1 MIRYGRNIPSISDFL
16 SKKGKHMETKGLVL
30 INTGTGKGK
39 TTAALGTAI
48 RAWGDGQK
56 VLILQFIKGAWKYG
70 ELKAIET
77 LGKAEGRIEIRP
89 MGDGFVFHNK
99 KDPENE
105 ERLAEKK
112 ELARRAW
119 DMVRKE
125 VMSGAWDL
133 VVLDEI
139 NYAIHFG
146 MLETEEVAGLIRERP
161 PRLNMI
167 LTGRYAPEELIY
179 LADTVTEM
187 TLVKHAFQKGIR
199 ARKGIEF

>member
-1 MIRYGRNIPSISDFL
+1 MSDFL

-133 VVLDEI
+133 IVLDEI

-146 MLETEEVAGLIRERP
+146 MLETEEVARLIRERP
-161 PRLNMI
+161 VRLNMI
-167 LTGRYAPEELIY
+167 LTGRYAPKELID
-179 LADTVTEM
+179 LVDTVTEM

>member
-133 VVLDEI
+133 IVLDEI
-139 NYAIHFG
+139 NYTIHFG

-161 PRLNMI
+161 VRLNMI
-167 LTGRYAPEELIY
+167 LTGRYAPKELID

>member
-133 VVLDEI
+133 IVLDEI

-167 LTGRYAPEELIY
+167 LTGRYAPEELID

>member
-56 VLILQFIKGAWKYG
+56 VLILQFIKGSWKYG

-133 VVLDEI
+133 IVLDEI

-146 MLETEEVAGLIRERP
+146 MLETEEVARLIRERP

-167 LTGRYAPEELIY
+167 LTGRYAPKELID

>member
-16 SKKGKHMETKGLVL
+16 SKKGKHRETKGLVL

-133 VVLDEI
+133 IVLDEI

-146 MLETEEVAGLIRERP
+146 MLETEEVARLIRERP
-161 PRLNMI
+161 VRLNMI
-167 LTGRYAPEELIY
+167 LTGRYAPKELID

>member
-133 VVLDEI
+133 IVLDEI
-139 NYAIHFG
+139 NYAIHFD

-167 LTGRYAPEELIY
+167 LTGRYAPKELID

>member
-133 VVLDEI
+133 IVLDEI

-146 MLETEEVAGLIRERP
+146 MLETEEVAGMIRERP
-161 PRLNMI
+161 ARLNMI
-167 LTGRYAPEELIY
+167 LTGRYAPKELID

>member
-125 VMSGAWDL
+125 AMSGAWDL
-133 VVLDEI
+133 IVLDEI

-167 LTGRYAPEELIY
+167 LTGRYAPKELID

>member
-77 LGKAEGRIEIRP
+77 LGKAEGRIAIRP

-133 VVLDEI
+133 IVLDEI

-146 MLETEEVAGLIRERP
+146 MLETEEVARLIRERP
-161 PRLNMI
+161 VRLNMI
-167 LTGRYAPEELIY
+167 LTGRYAPKELID

>member
-1 MIRYGRNIPSISDFL
+1 MSDFL

-133 VVLDEI
+133 IVLDEI

-167 LTGRYAPEELIY
+167 LTGRYAPKELID

>member
-1 MIRYGRNIPSISDFL
+1 
-16 SKKGKHMETKGLVL
+16 MEQKGLVL

-39 TTAALGTAI
+39 TTAALGTAV
-48 RAWGDGQK
+48 RAWGDGQR

-89 MGDGFVFHNK
+89 MGDGFVFHKK
-99 KDPENE
+99 KDPENK

-112 ELARRAW
+112 ELARKAW
-119 DMVRKE
+119 DMVKKE
-125 VMSGAWDL
+125 VMSDTWDL
-133 VVLDEI
+133 VVLDEV

-146 MLETEEVAGLIRERP
+146 MLETDEVAKLVQERP

-167 LTGRYAPEELIY
+167 LTGRYAPEELIQ

-187 TLVKHAFQKGIR
+187 TLIKHAFQKGIR

>member
-56 VLILQFIKGAWKYG
+56 VLILQFIKGSWKYG

-99 KDPENE
+99 KRSGKRGKTGGK
-105 ERLAEKK
+105 ERIGPPGLGYGEKGSH
-112 ELARRAW
+112 ERRLGFDCA
-119 DMVRKE
+119 
-125 VMSGAWDL
+125 
-133 VVLDEI
+133 
-139 NYAIHFG
+139 
-146 MLETEEVAGLIRERP
+146 
-161 PRLNMI
+161 
-167 LTGRYAPEELIY
+167 
-179 LADTVTEM
+179 
-187 TLVKHAFQKGIR
+187 
-199 ARKGIEF
+199 

>member
-1 MIRYGRNIPSISDFL
+1 MPNIQP
-16 SKKGKHMETKGLVL
+16 GLVL

-99 KDPENE
+99 DKETDEDYQKKTQ
-105 ERLAEKK
+105 LAQEAWQMVK
-112 ELARRAW
+112 E
-119 DMVRKE
+119 E
-125 VMSGAWDL
+125 VMSDKWDL
-133 VVLDEI
+133 IVLDEI

-146 MLETEEVAGLIRERP
+146 MLDVVNVVSLIQEKP
-161 PRLNMI
+161 KRLNMI
-167 LTGRYAPEELIY
+167 LTGRYARDELIA

>member
-1 MIRYGRNIPSISDFL
+1 MYAFYE
-16 SKKGKHMETKGLVL
+16 GKSMTVQKGLVL

-70 ELKAIET
+70 ELKAVET
-77 LGKAEGRIEIRP
+77 LGEGNDRIQIRP

-99 KDPENE
+99 DKESE
-105 ERLAEKK
+105 EEFRRKT
-112 ELARRAW
+112 ELAKEAW
-119 DMVRKE
+119 QMVEKE
-125 VMSGAWDL
+125 VMSDAWDL
-133 VVLDEI
+133 IVLDEI

-146 MLETEEVAGLIRERP
+146 MISAGEVAELIQKRP
-161 PRLNMI
+161 ERLNMI
-167 LTGRYAPEELIY
+167 LTGRYAEQQLID

-187 TLVKHAFQKGIR
+187 TLLKHAFQKGIR

>member
-56 VLILQFIKGAWKYG
+56 VLILQFIKGSWKYG

-133 VVLDEI
+133 IVLDEI
-139 NYAIHFG
+139 NYAIHFD

-167 LTGRYAPEELIY
+167 LTGRYAPKELID

>member
-16 SKKGKHMETKGLVL
+16 SKKGNHMETKGLVL

-167 LTGRYAPEELIY
+167 LTGRYAPKELID

-199 ARKGIEF
+199 ARKGLEF

>member
-1 MIRYGRNIPSISDFL
+1 MRQYEINVSRVKSRERRES
-16 SKKGKHMETKGLVL
+16 MEQRGLVL

-70 ELKAIET
+70 ELEAIAA
-77 LGKAEGRIEIRP
+77 LGKINGNIEIRS

-99 KDPENE
+99 KGNDEVFAQKK
-105 ERLAEKK
+105 RLAE
-112 ELARRAW
+112 EAW
-119 DMVRKE
+119 ETAVSE
-125 VMSGAWDL
+125 VLSDKYDL
-133 VVLDEI
+133 VILDEV

-146 MLETEEVAGLIRERP
+146 MLSVEKVAELLAKRP
-161 PRLNMI
+161 ARLNII
-167 LTGRYAPEELIY
+167 LTGRYAPQELIDA
-179 LADTVTEM
+179 ADTVSEIVP
-187 TLVKHAFQKGIR
+187 VKHAFEKGIR

>member
-1 MIRYGRNIPSISDFL
+1 MIRYGRGSPSISDFL

-133 VVLDEI
+133 IVLDEI

-167 LTGRYAPEELIY
+167 LTGRYAPKELID

>member
-56 VLILQFIKGAWKYG
+56 VLILQFIKGSWKYG

-125 VMSGAWDL
+125 VMSGAWNL
-133 VVLDEI
+133 IVLDEI

-167 LTGRYAPEELIY
+167 LTGRYAPKELID

>member
-56 VLILQFIKGAWKYG
+56 VLILQFIKGSWKYG

-77 LGKAEGRIEIRP
+77 LEKAEGRIEIRP

-133 VVLDEI
+133 IVLDEI

-167 LTGRYAPEELIY
+167 LTGRYAPKELID

>member
-112 ELARRAW
+112 ELARRAG

-133 VVLDEI
+133 IVLDEI

-167 LTGRYAPEELIY
+167 LTGRYAPKELID

>member
-133 VVLDEI
+133 IVLDEI

-146 MLETEEVAGLIRERP
+146 MLETEEVARLIWERP

-167 LTGRYAPEELIY
+167 LTGRYAPKELID

>member
-16 SKKGKHMETKGLVL
+16 SKKGKYKETKGLVL

-112 ELARRAW
+112 ELARLAW
-119 DMVRKE
+119 DMVRRE

-133 VVLDEI
+133 IVLDEI

-146 MLETEEVAGLIRERP
+146 MLETEEVARLIRERP
-161 PRLNMI
+161 VRLNMI
-167 LTGRYAPEELIY
+167 LTGRYAPKELID